1 MDSEEYSNELS
12 RNEVKF
18 PFNPL
23 LKWNSRI
30 QGYFHYRSENDS
42 TNEECSHSP
51 ILLDLD
57 KNSKQQQQEILNQE
71 ENSSSKLSSINQ
83 YLQDQLVR
91 NGPEN
96 SSIPRQQ
103 CGRRS
108 WQDENFENR
117 QQNNDRVFVI
127 RVPEPEV
134 INTHPHLE
142 ILHETNIKSVQREP
156 SQTEKELSTKGFIT
170 QDGDSTDRGEGGKIY
185 GEPFKKDD
193 NGSQYFFILS
203 STPDLQNKRTISGR
217 ATGESI
223 YSMLKLEEALV
234 DENDRPL
241 YPPRLIK
248 TIILNNP
255 FPDIIPRIIVQE
267 SEFFELEFVKKEKE
281 AMKKRIKDTLRDT
294 KKEPKK
300 EQNYKIDDFE
310 DGKGIKE
317 NE

>member
-12 RNEVKF
+12 RNE
-18 PFNPL
+18 
-23 LKWNSRI
+23 
-30 QGYFHYRSENDS
+30 SENDS

-156 SQTEKELSTKGFIT
+156 SQTEKDYKKSAC
-170 QDGDSTDRGEGGKIY
+170 DRE
-185 GEPFKKDD
+185 
-193 NGSQYFFILS
+193 
-203 STPDLQNKRTISGR
+203 RTRMRDMNR
-217 ATGESI
+217 A
-223 YSMLKLEEALV
+223 
-234 DENDRPL
+234 
-241 YPPRLIK
+241 
-248 TIILNNP
+248 
-255 FPDIIPRIIVQE
+255 
-267 SEFFELEFVKKEKE
+267 FELLRSKLPICKPPGKKLSKIESLRHAITYIRHLQSLLEPQYNYVSTVPERSFYANSAPVTTTTSLEVQHTPRWESFAYYRYDYHAPFVNPSPSTLPSSIHPRVPTDQDDRQFSYE
-281 AMKKRIKDTLRDT
+281 A
-294 KKEPKK
+294 
-300 EQNYKIDDFE
+300 QH
-310 DGKGIKE
+310 
-317 NE
+317 